1 MQIVVFTIGKEE
13 YGLDIQNVQEIVRLQ
28 ERTKLPNLPEFFEG
42 VINLRGKVI
51 PVLNLAKKFNL
62 QGNREGD
69 SARLIVLSI
78 DNDKSLAVMGDK
90 VTEVLTI
97 DETWIEQAHA
107 ILEESKD
114 SCVTGIVKLKDKLV
128 ILLDSNKIIDTQE
141 IPKVYL

>member
-78 DNDKSLAVMGDK
+78 DNDKSLAIMG
-90 VTEVLTI
+90 
-97 DETWIEQAHA
+97 
-107 ILEESKD
+107 
-114 SCVTGIVKLKDKLV
+114 
-128 ILLDSNKIIDTQE
+128 
-141 IPKVYL
+141 